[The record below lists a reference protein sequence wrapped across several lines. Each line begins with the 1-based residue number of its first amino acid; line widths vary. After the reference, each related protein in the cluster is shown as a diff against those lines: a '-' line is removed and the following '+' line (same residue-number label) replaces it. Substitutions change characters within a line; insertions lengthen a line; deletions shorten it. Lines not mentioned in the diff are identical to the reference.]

1 MRKKI
6 FNIVKI
12 VVTGLLA
19 LHVLF
24 LILLQTPFVQKEL
37 TSLTVIELKKLFN
50 TELSIGRISYSFPFR
65 LIIDDIQLNDRE
77 GSEAIRISR
86 LSAKIDPESLIKEKR
101 ITISTAQLF
110 KFDLKIHRPTEESP
124 TNIQFLLEAFA
135 AKDTLKEK
143 SPINLRINSFIIR
156 NGNIA
161 FHTLDKEKTPGKFNT
176 HHLEI
181 RDINAKLS
189 IKSLKT
195 DSLNASVKR
204 LDFKEESGFVLKNL
218 KMKLLA
224 DKSRFLLT
232 DFALAL
238 PESNIQMDTLRATYD
253 HTATDLIETLYFE
266 GKLASGS
273 YITPR
278 DIAAFFPPVRNFED
292 RMKLHLAFNGN
303 TRLMEIPYLYVSSEN
318 NDVFFLLTDAFAE
331 FTDKDNPYFNANLQN
346 LDITTTGLKFL
357 GRNLSASS
365 KSSPVLS
372 RIGYI
377 QMSGKMEGYLNN
389 LKTNLTLM
397 SGIGDIKADLQT
409 DKSLKNGLFTYSS
422 TISSPQ
428 IDLHQLFGEESG
440 FGNMGMNINLS
451 GELKPSTRP
460 TLYIKGSLP
469 TLQYNQYE
477 YSDIGFD
484 GTFNGNKYDGKLT
497 LNDENIAM
505 EVNGGVVP
513 KGETPIFNLRANLN
527 HFRPEKL
534 HLTNSHQGCEY
545 SLKLNACFSGN
556 DFNNVSGK
564 INIDSLYAIVPDDV
578 FYLENINIK
587 AEQNRKTEKCI
598 SIQSDF
604 IQAHIEGLYDYKTLP
619 QSFTNILAD
628 YLPSLIQKKKTKKN
642 RKNDFRF
649 SLTLNESKFYPY
661 VLDIPLTINPS
672 ATFKGHVT
680 EEKEEIK
687 IVGYFP
693 TVKYDTEHY
702 ENGMLLCENRADGFH
717 ADLRFSK
724 QMEEGAWLTMAFR
737 AKAQND
743 NLNTHFSWG
752 NDTDI
757 TYAGEIEANT
767 RLKQSTHGN
776 PPRADIHISPSEIIL
791 NDTVWNLHES
801 TVTFDS
807 GRISTDKLLIDHE
820 TGHLHIA
827 GVAGPNPE
835 DSLTIALER
844 IKLEYIFDIL
854 QFHPVDFTGKASGNA
869 VVKGA
874 LKEPQAD
881 AKLYVEDFT
890 FNGGLMGNMHLKG
903 GWDHE
908 IGVILDADIKEESHP
923 SHTLVK
929 GYVSPKEKKLDLQI
943 QANQTNLAFLNSFVG
958 SIFKDVRGRATG
970 DIHLHGPFKA
980 LCLEGKALAD
990 ASAYAKILGTRFSFQ
1005 QDSIHLEYDRICFNE
1020 INISD
1025 PAGGTAKINGTLSHE
1040 HLGNMRYDF
1049 KISAQNF
1056 LIFNGDE
1063 KDESLPFHGS
1073 IYGTG
1078 NATLKGGNGI
1088 LQVSGNMRTN
1098 PGTVFIYNAGS
1109 PEEITNTD
1117 FVTFRDKTPRPQQY
1131 ELPELFRKRL
1141 SKEKEEEKSNPLDIY
1156 INVNVDATSDAVVKV
1171 ILDPMSGDYV
1181 SAHGNGNIAIDF
1193 HNKGDLTM
1201 QGVYTATDGIYK
1213 MSMQD
1218 VIRKEFLIQPG
1229 SKVSFTGNPY
1239 HANLDLKAAYTVN
1252 SASLSDLIP
1261 DASFNQNT
1269 VKVNCLVLLSG
1280 LLSSPNLAFDIELP
1294 TVNEEEQQMVR
1305 SAISTEEQ
1313 MRTQFIYLLG
1323 IGKFYTYDYA
1333 NYANYQSSNAMSSLL
1348 SSTLSGQLN
1357 SILSQALNMSNWNF
1371 ASNFSTGQE
1380 GWSDLEVEGILS
1392 GRLLNNRLLI
1402 NGAFGYRENQLTNSN
1417 FVGDFNIQWLLTPSG
1432 DLSLKAY
1439 NMTND
1444 RYFAKTTFNTQ
1455 GIGMMYKRDFNRW
1468 SDIFKSRKK
1477 KKKERITSLNEGN
1490 GN

>member
-6 FNIVKI
+6 FNIVKV

-37 TSLTVIELKKLFN
+37 TSLTVNELKKLFN
-50 TELSIGRISYSFPFR
+50 TELSIGKIGYSFPNR
-65 LIIDDIQLNDRE
+65 LIIDDVQLNDKE
-77 GSEAIRISR
+77 GTEAIRISR
-86 LSAKIDPESLIKEKR
+86 LSAKLEPESLIKENR
-101 ITISTAQLF
+101 ITITTAQLF
-110 KFDLKIHRPTEESP
+110 GFDLRIHRPTEESP

-135 AKDTLKEK
+135 TKDTLKEK
-143 SPINLRINSFIIR
+143 SPINLRINSFIVR

-161 FHTLDKEKTPGKFNT
+161 FHTLNKEKTPGKFNA

-189 IKSLKT
+189 IKSLKA

-204 LDFKEESGFVLKNL
+204 LDFKEKSGFVLKNL

-253 HTATDLIETLYFE
+253 HMATDLIETLCFE
-266 GKLASGS
+266 GKLTDSS

-278 DIAAFFPPVRNFED
+278 DIAAFLPFVSNFQD
-292 RMKLHLAFNGN
+292 RMKLRLAFNGN
-303 TRLMEIPYLYVSSEN
+303 TNLMEIPYLVVSSEN
-318 NDVFFLLTDAFAE
+318 NDVFLLLTDAFAE
-331 FTDKDNPYFNANLQN
+331 FTDKDNPYFNANIQN

-357 GRNLSASS
+357 GRNLSTSS
-365 KSSPVLS
+365 KGAPMLS

-377 QMSGKMEGYLNN
+377 RMNGKLNGYLNN
-389 LKTNLTLM
+389 LNTNLDLM
-397 SGIGDIKADLQT
+397 SGIGNIKADLQAGKPQ
-409 DKSLKNGLFTYSS
+409 KSEHFTYEAS
-422 TISSPQ
+422 IGSPQ

-440 FGNMGMNINLS
+440 FGNMGMDIKFS
-451 GELKPSTRP
+451 GKLTPNDRP
-460 TLYIKGSLP
+460 TIYIKGGLP

-477 YSDIGFD
+477 YSDIEFD
-484 GTFNGNKYDGKLT
+484 GTYDGNRFDGKLA
-497 LNDENIAM
+497 LNDENIGM
-505 EVNGGVVP
+505 EVNGLFDP
-513 KGETPIFNLRANLN
+513 IKGKPIFNLMAKLR
-527 HFRPEKL
+527 HFRPDKL

-545 SLKLNACFSGN
+545 SLKLKACLSGN
-556 DFNNVSGK
+556 DINNVSGE
-564 INIDSLYAIVPDDV
+564 INVDSLYAIVPDGY
-578 FYLENINIK
+578 FYMENLNIK
-587 AEQNRKTEKCI
+587 AEQNHKTGKHI
-598 SIQSDF
+598 TVQSDF
-604 IQAHIEGLYDYKTLP
+604 MQAHIEGQYDYESLP

-628 YLPSLIQKKKTKKN
+628 YLPSLIKKKKIQKN
-642 RKNDFRF
+642 RKNNFRF
-649 SLTLNESKFYPY
+649 FLTLNESKFYPY
-661 VLDIPLTINPS
+661 VLDIPLTISPS
-672 ATFKGHVT
+672 VTLKGHVA

-687 IVGYFP
+687 IEGYFP
-693 TVKYDTEHY
+693 TLKYNTEHY
-702 ENGMLLCENRADGFH
+702 ESGMLLCENRADGFH

-737 AKAQND
+737 AKAEDD

-752 NDTDI
+752 NDTEV

-767 RLKQSTHGN
+767 RLKQSASGKT
-776 PPRADIHISPSEIIL
+776 PKADIHILPSEIIL
-791 NDTVWNLHES
+791 NDTVWKLHES
-801 TVTFDS
+801 TVTIDS

-827 GVAGPNPE
+827 GAAGPNPE

-854 QFHPVDFTGKASGNA
+854 QFHPVDFKGKASGNA
-869 VVKGA
+869 VVRGT
-874 LKEPQAD
+874 LKEPNAD

-903 GWDHE
+903 GWNHE
-908 IGVILDADIKEESHP
+908 IGVILDADIKEENHP

-943 QANQTNLAFLNSFVG
+943 RANQTNLTFLNSFVG
-958 SIFKDVRGRATG
+958 SIFKDVQGRATG
-970 DIHLHGPFKA
+970 DVHLHGPFKA
-980 LCLEGKALAD
+980 LCLEGDALAD

-1005 QDSIHLEYDRICFNE
+1005 QDSIHLEYDRIRFDE

-1025 PAGGTAKINGTLSHE
+1025 PEGGTAQINGALRHE
-1040 HLGNMRYDF
+1040 HLGNMSYDF
-1049 KISAQNF
+1049 KISAQDF

-1078 NATLKGGNGI
+1078 NATLKGGDGI

-1117 FVTFRDKTPRPQQY
+1117 FVTFIDKTPRPQQY

-1141 SKEKEEEKSNPLDIY
+1141 SKEKEEEESNPLDIY

-1402 NGAFGYRENQLTNSN
+1402 NGAFGYRENQLTNNN
-1417 FVGDFNIQWLLTPSG
+1417 FVGDFNIQWLLTQSG

-1477 KKKERITSLNEGN
+1477 KKKESITSSNERKGN
-1490 GN
+1490 